1 MQLVYT
7 GSVKDL
13 YTDEKGLLF
22 QYSNRYSIFDWGEM
36 PDQIPHKGEALASM
50 ATSFFEHL
58 KNKGISSHYVG
69 TGAKKNEIRVQ
80 SVKVIR
86 PPWENGTYD
95 YTEYETRP
103 TNCLVP
109 LEVIFRRH
117 LGQGNS
123 LEGRLKKNP
132 EYLADLGL
140 ETVPTGATSFN
151 PALVEFSTK
160 LESSD
165 RYLTRA
171 EIHSMD
177 IVSQKELEAMRTQTR
192 QVTAEL
198 EKLFASFGVKL
209 WDGKVEFAFG
219 NAKSAD
225 ERELLLV
232 DSIGPDELRLT
243 YEGLPLSKEFLRQ
256 IYGDSSWSQAVKKSK
271 DLAKERGTPDW
282 KKICSEELKQNPTAL
297 TTKQIEVSSLLYQ
310 ALANEVAAYTGH
322 AKPFAP
328 EMNLK
333 LWHQQA
339 QACLTGN

>member
-13 YTDEKGLLF
+13 YNHEGGLLF

-36 PDQIPHKGEALASM
+36 PDQIPYKGEALASM
-50 ATSFFEHL
+50 ASSFFEYL
-58 KNKGISSHYVG
+58 KTKGISSHYLG
-69 TGAKKNEIRVQ
+69 TGSGKNDIRVQ

-95 YTEYETRP
+95 YTEYESRP
-103 TNCLVP
+103 TDCLVP

-140 ETVPTGATSFN
+140 DKVPNGATSFS
-151 PALVEFSTK
+151 PTLVEFSTK

-171 EIHSMD
+171 EIHSMN
-177 IVSQKELEAMRTQTR
+177 IVSNKELEGLRTQTR
-192 QVTAEL
+192 QVTEEL
-198 EKLFASFGVKL
+198 EKLFQSFGVKL

-219 NAKSAD
+219 KSKTSD

-256 IYGDSSWSQAVKKSK
+256 IYGDSPWSQAVKQAK

-282 KKICSEELKQNPTAL
+282 KKICSEELKQNPEKLNA
-297 TTKQIEVSSLLYQ
+297 KQIEVSSLLYQ
-310 ALANEVAAYTGH
+310 ALANEVAAYTNRP
-322 AKPFAP
+322 KPFAP

-333 LWHQQA
+333 QWHQKA
-339 QACLTGN
+339 TECLGL